1 MIQRQK
7 KLVDISPT
15 RAIGDEDK
23 IDDASPMSSLESDEN
38 IKEEKETKILTPKKL
53 LNRLPVSL
61 APIKTIIQTK
71 KRNQTNYIFTLSTK

>member
-1 MIQRQK
+1 
-7 KLVDISPT
+7 
-15 RAIGDEDK
+15 
-23 IDDASPMSSLESDEN
+23 MSSLESDEN
-38 IKEEKETKILTPKKL
+38 IKEEKETKILTPNKL